1 MKYIQQQ
8 NEITSLKSLI
18 WQDSKMTRGTRQRND
33 DVSQVEVD
41 NVWKH
46 VSRKLKRHVREAA
59 IGERNFVGLSMEDG

>member
-1 MKYIQQQ
+1 
-8 NEITSLKSLI
+8 
-18 WQDSKMTRGTRQRND
+18 MTRGTRQGND